1 MSRRTLGLPMKQL
14 PASIW
19 TLTVGVVVT
28 LIALWAGSHSRFF
41 PEQASVQAPL
51 VDNFFNLMFMIAVAL
66 FLLVAG
72 TIIFFAI
79 QFRQRPGDEEDGV
92 PLEGDFALEAYWTL
106 IPAVIVIVL
115 GIYSVEVFT
124 EMGGFAAGGG
134 GNHLLM
140 SHHQHHEMKNHE
152 MKTQLVSDDMA
163 ENTPEFQAEYGLGGA
178 GKPDVTVTVTGM
190 QYAWIFNYPEGI
202 TAGELHIP
210 VNKSVQLNIKAADV
224 IHSFWVPQFRLKQDA
239 IPGHDTELR
248 FTATKVGDYPVVCAE
263 LCGGYHGA
271 MRTRVYVHTQEEYDQ
286 WLKENQFAQ
295 NPDLSGAVAVNS
307 ED

>member
-1 MSRRTLGLPMKQL
+1 MKQL

-19 TLTVGVVVT
+19 TLTVGIVVT
-28 LIALWAGSHSRFF
+28 LIAFWAGGHNGLF
-41 PEQASVQAPL
+41 PEQASAQAPL

-72 TIIFFAI
+72 TIIFFMI
-79 QFRQRPGDEEDGV
+79 QFRQRPGDEGDGV

-124 EMGGFAAGGG
+124 EMGGFAPGGGG
-134 GNHLLM
+134 GNHLFM
-140 SHHQHHEMKNHE
+140 SHHSHHK
-152 MKTQLVSDDMA
+152 MKTQLVSDTDAPDASMT
-163 ENTPEFQAEYGLGGA
+163 EEFNAEYGFGGTDQA
-178 GKPDVTVTVTGM
+178 DVTVTVTGM
-190 QYAWIFNYPEGI
+190 QYAWIFNYPEQNV

-210 VNKSVQLNIKAADV
+210 VDKTVQLNIKAADV

-239 IPGHDTELR
+239 IPGHNTELR

-271 MRTRVYVHTQEEYDQ
+271 MRTRVYVHTQTEYDQ
-286 WLKENQFAQ
+286 WLAENQFAQ
-295 NPDLSGAVAVNS
+295 NPDLSGAVAVHA
-307 ED
+307 EE

>member
-1 MSRRTLGLPMKQL
+1 MKQL

-19 TLTVGVVVT
+19 TLTVGILVT
-28 LIALWAGSHSRFF
+28 LIAVWVGNNSHFF

-51 VDNFFNLMFMIAVAL
+51 VDNFFNLMLMIATAL

-79 QFRQRPGDEEDGV
+79 QFRQRPGDEGDGV
-92 PLEGDFALEAYWTL
+92 PLEGDFSLEAYWTL

-134 GNHLLM
+134 GGNHLLM
-140 SHHQHHEMKNHE
+140 SHHHHHEMKA
-152 MKTQLVSDDMA
+152 QLVSDEMS
-163 ENTPEFQAEYGLGGA
+163 EPTPEFEAKYGLGGA
-178 GKPDVTVTVTGM
+178 GKPDVIVTVTGM

-239 IPGHDTELR
+239 IPGQDTELR
-248 FTATKVGDYPVVCAE
+248 FTATKVGDYPIVCAE

-286 WLKENQFAQ
+286 WLAENLVAQ
-295 NPDLSGAVAVNS
+295 NPDLSKTVAVHT
-307 ED
+307 EH